1 MRNGNAGDEDPKV
14 RLLLEGRLLDVANP
28 LSTVSQESNRRV
40 SALLSSFSDSKFVES
55 LEDER
60 FDNNVP
66 GILKF
71 NFTLVVDS
79 VQPL

>member
-1 MRNGNAGDEDPKV
+1 M
-14 RLLLEGRLLDVANP
+14 LDVANP

-40 SALLSSFSDSKFVES
+40 SALLSSFSDSRFVER

-79 VQPL
+79 SQPL